1 MALGIPYLHEY
12 DEDTLKQRLEAVLPG
27 LPYATQ
33 LTLKSLPLLN
43 DISTQLLRLLTIT
56 PLHVLT
62 GSVQED
68 KAAQA
73 EHELFHVLVDAL
85 IEVKEVYGDT
95 SLLTVYDVAPGIWFP
110 GCDPPLILRNFEQFV
125 LATIRKCNLVMFMLT
140 LLGKFQYGFQFLNE
154 CFIDI
159 FCPSNSYSTSD
170 GGKDTGSYS
179 VQSNASFT
187 PCTSTFS
194 GSLTSAIGGRLLKTH
209 TVLYLNM
216 KTQAFIA
223 AMEQEDPLLNR
234 KQILDTLFPADMATY
249 LQLKSGE
256 PANEFQLT
264 PSEKDFITRCQRRRE
279 TLEANTDLRDIME
292 LYKWS
297 DFLKEFL
304 AYVSKN
310 VSLLVFGKRA
320 KCAAPKQFE
329 LSDSLGYAPIQN
341 ARLSSAVHPSDS
353 SITPAAVNTP
363 IASASPNEV
372 DQRTDG
378 VKAPNG
384 VSSCSVPSGH
394 LNEPIIARKK
404 LQQKRMWVKE
414 EEEAL
419 ISALKVYGPAWSK
432 ILEYHGAGGSVS
444 ETLKNRTQ
452 VQLKDKARNWK
463 MHYLKKGA
471 PVPFYLLKVTGNL
484 EREEKF
490 KKRSKAKRK
499 SKGSPS
505 Q

>member
-159 FCPSNSYSTSD
+159 FCPSNSYSNSD
-170 GGKDTGSYS
+170 GGKDTATYN
-179 VQSNASFT
+179 VQSNASFASS
-187 PCTSTFS
+187 TSSFS

-223 AMEQEDPLLNR
+223 AMEQDDPLLDR
-234 KQILDTLFPADMATY
+234 KQILDTLFPSDMATY

-320 KCAAPKQFE
+320 KCAAPKQVE
-329 LSDSLGYAPIQN
+329 SSDSLGYAPIQN
-341 ARLSSAVHPSDS
+341 ARLPPNMHATDS

-363 IASASPNEV
+363 LPSTSPLEA
-372 DQRTDG
+372 DQRADG
-378 VKAPNG
+378 VSGGTA
-384 VSSCSVPSGH
+384 PSGH

-432 ILEYHGAGGSVS
+432 ILEYHGAGGSIS

-499 SKGSPS
+499 PKGSQS